1 MFFHGINYNLFLIW
15 IKGLFKIK
23 KNKTLNI
30 KAWLSRYSIFFLVAA
45 DLGITRGLKS
55 SFLLK
60 EPKTSDET
68 EDLGA
73 LVLLFLTMTYSIIS
87 SSSSDELYSGF

>member
-1 MFFHGINYNLFLIW
+1 MIRGLLQKCPFGLPISSGCKCAGGIAE
-15 IKGLFKIK
+15 G
-23 KNKTLNI
+23 TD
-30 KAWLSRYSIFFLVAA
+30 VAA
-45 DLGITRGLKS
+45 IKLMTPIDWD
-55 SFLLK
+55 
-60 EPKTSDET
+60 SDET

>member
-1 MFFHGINYNLFLIW
+1 
-15 IKGLFKIK
+15 
-23 KNKTLNI
+23 
-30 KAWLSRYSIFFLVAA
+30 VAA

-60 EPKTSDET
+60 DPKTSDET

-87 SSSSDELYSGF
+87 SSSSDELYSGYLNGKNYLDLFFTFYFKPKEFLNIKLILKNH

>member
-1 MFFHGINYNLFLIW
+1 
-15 IKGLFKIK
+15 
-23 KNKTLNI
+23 
-30 KAWLSRYSIFFLVAA
+30 VAA

-60 EPKTSDET
+60 DPKTSDET
-68 EDLGA
+68 EDLGT

-87 SSSSDELYSGF
+87 SSSSDELYSGYLNGKNYLDIFFTFYFKPKEFLKIKLFFKNLKNYSDKKINL

>member
-1 MFFHGINYNLFLIW
+1 M
-15 IKGLFKIK
+15 
-23 KNKTLNI
+23 
-30 KAWLSRYSIFFLVAA
+30 AA